1 MDKLNVSNGIN
12 QHKAMA
18 TGGKMAEGDFGVK
31 SWDCH
36 DGDKMG
42 SKADM
47 MKGPMGDGGRGA
59 DKPVKHTKGKMAG
72 QAAPDHGPHK

>member
-1 MDKLNVSNGIN
+1 MDTMSGVR

-36 DGDKMG
+36 DGPKMANDP
-42 SKADM
+42 K
-47 MKGPMGDGGRGA
+47 KGPVGDSARGA
-59 DKPVKHTKGKMAG
+59 DKPVKHTKGKMPAQAG
-72 QAAPDHGPHK
+72 PDHGPHR